1 MSKKVLVLNMDM
13 IMRHFIPMYF
23 QFIDENDPM
32 EALSCW
38 ENLMPTEIQSM
49 LQYDAKVL
57 MSYAHLIKKHE
68 SVDFKTYRTCKEMA
82 IDFEK
87 YEETFDLTNVGFFSG
102 TGKSSNDFVDAVDFL
117 KVNDFNWEAYLKKIG
132 RIEKYSWIRSP
143 NSFPAFNAKDT
154 IDTIIPLRALD
165 DIDEKF
171 DSIIIIRSDYIP
183 YKFNHLVD
191 LLCLIPSNSVKSS
204 CSKHCKVCV
213 KCEENKSGSDS
224 EV

>member
-23 QFIDENDPM
+23 QFIDEYGPM
-32 EALSCW
+32 EALSGW
-38 ENLMPTEIQSM
+38 EDRMPTEIQSL

-57 MSYAHLIKKHE
+57 MSYAHLIKKYN
-68 SVDFKTYRTCKEMA
+68 SADFKIYSTCKEMA
-82 IDFEK
+82 MDLEK
-87 YEETFDLTNVGFFSG
+87 SEDVFDLTNVGFFSG
-102 TGKSSNDFVDAVDFL
+102 TGKSPEDFIKAVNFL
-117 KVNDFNWEAYLKKIG
+117 RVGEFNWKAYLKKKG
-132 RIEKYSWIRSP
+132 KIEKYSWVRSP

-154 IDTIIPLRALD
+154 VDTIIPVRSLD

-183 YKFNHLVD
+183 SKFNHLVD

-204 CSKHCKVCV
+204 CSKHCKVCA
-213 KCEENKSGSDS
+213 KCEENNPGSDS